1 MNYFGKK
8 NYENLNWKHQIYD
21 IGFKSNKTKAIL
33 SKLRNFIDRK
43 TLKSIYHPIDIIP
56 HLFEYKIFVL
66 RKRVLRIIY
75 FQNHKAN
82 TSPFRE
88 SNIPKL
94 PDKIAHGKLTLR
106 KYFNK
111 YLPTIFLKWFT
122 LSIPTILIGPI
133 YDALCGTL
141 NYVEETQS
149 ILVLELFIWNY
160 LFHVIICRN
169 LIKIIFLSI
178 ITM

>member
-66 RKRVLRIIY
+66 QKRVLRIIY

-111 YLPTIFLKWFT
+111 SLPTIFLK
-122 LSIPTILIGPI
+122 
-133 YDALCGTL
+133 
-141 NYVEETQS
+141 
-149 ILVLELFIWNY
+149 
-160 LFHVIICRN
+160 
-169 LIKIIFLSI
+169 
-178 ITM
+178 